1 MLAKENR
8 LTSKELKDVGRF
20 SLQRGKCIDIKRLE
34 NFEKK
39 YSCILSAKTFKKA
52 VDRNKVKRLV
62 YGILQEG
69 LISQGK
75 KNKER
80 SALLYPKKNIL
91 EIDREIIKKEI
102 LSNL

>member
-1 MLAKENR
+1 MLPKENR

-20 SLQRGKCIDIKRLE
+20 SLLRGVYIDIKRLE
-34 NFEKK
+34 KFEVK

-52 VDRNKVKRLV
+52 VDRNKVRRLV
-62 YGILQEG
+62 YGILQEDI
-69 LISQGK
+69 ISHSTRSK
-75 KNKER
+75 RR

-91 EIDREIIKKEI
+91 GVDREILKREI